1 MSAHDLCAF
10 LVTSIVLLV
19 LPGPAVVYVV
29 SQTARLGL
37 GRGVVSAL
45 GVECGTLVH
54 AAAATVGLSALL
66 ARSEPAFAV
75 VRWAG
80 VAYLVILGWRQL
92 RVAAQRGGELSVFAG
107 ESRWAA
113 FRQGFV
119 VEVLNPK
126 TALFFLAFLPSSST
140 RRAHITPSS
149 WASWVRCSSP
159 WPWSSTAPTPSWPR
173 SCVGEPGP
181 GGTGAGPEVSS
192 SGASRHWRPPRERPG
207 EGWAS

>member
-1 MSAHDLCAF
+1 MSAHDLGAF
-10 LVTSIVLLV
+10 LVTSLVLLV

-29 SQTARLGL
+29 SQTARSGL
-37 GRGVVSAL
+37 GRGLVSAL

-92 RVAAQRGGELSVFAG
+92 RVASERAGDPAVLAG

-126 TALFFLAFLPSSST
+126 TALFFLAFLPQFVDQTSAHHAVQLGVLGALFVALAMLVDGAYAVVAAVVRRRT
-140 RRAHITPSS
+140 R
-149 WASWVRCSSP
+149 
-159 WPWSSTAPTPSWPR
+159 PR
-173 SCVGEPGP
+173 
-181 GGTGAGPEVSS
+181 
-192 SGASRHWRPPRERPG
+192 RHWGRAG
-207 EGWAS
+207 GIVLWGLAALAATS

>member
-1 MSAHDLCAF
+1 VSAHDLCAF
-10 LVTSIVLLV
+10 LVTSLVLLV

-37 GRGVVSAL
+37 GRGLVSAL

-92 RVAAQRGGELSVFAG
+92 RVVAARGGEQPVAAG

-113 FRQGFV
+113 FRQGFA

-126 TALFFLAFLPSSST
+126 TALFFLAFLPQFVDPMSAHHT
-140 RRAHITPSS
+140 VQLGVLGLVFVALAMVVDGAYAVVAAVVRRRA
-149 WASWVRCSSP
+149 R
-159 WPWSSTAPTPSWPR
+159 PR
-173 SCVGEPGP
+173 
-181 GGTGAGPEVSS
+181 
-192 SGASRHWRPPRERPG
+192 RHWGRAG
-207 EGWAS
+207 GLVLWGLAALAAAS